1 MHVLQDST
9 HTVGLARAKYVIQAA
24 FRMDKQL
31 LDAWPASQEGIR
43 AQMEVSVLFVMP
55 PNIRRTDIHATTVQ
69 GKILLTLAKRRKL
82 DHVYRTSYHGSEAD
96 AHRVQVF
103 ALRSWHRPLARFC
116 SSL

>member
-31 LDAWPASQEGIR
+31 LAWPASQEGIR

-69 GKILLTLAKRRKL
+69 EKILLTLAKRRKL

-103 ALRSWHRPLARFC
+103 ALRSWHRPLARCC